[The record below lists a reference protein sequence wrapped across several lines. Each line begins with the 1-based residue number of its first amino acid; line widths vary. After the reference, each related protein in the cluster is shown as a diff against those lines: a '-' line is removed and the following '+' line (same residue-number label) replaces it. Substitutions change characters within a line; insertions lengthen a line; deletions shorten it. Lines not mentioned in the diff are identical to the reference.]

1 MASFEIGGLIS
12 GRVFSTTNE
21 DTVSGAAK
29 LMRKNNVS
37 SLLITEKDKYSG
49 IVTEKDIINKVVT
62 EGINPEDIKVRE
74 IMSTPLITI
83 SHKES
88 IEKAAKLMIKKEIRR
103 LAVMDGETVVGI
115 ITETDFTKKLITF
128 L

>member
-12 GRVFSTTNE
+12 GRVYSTTNE

-49 IVTEKDIINKVVT
+49 ILTEKDIINKVVA
-62 EGINPEDIKVRE
+62 EGLNPEDVKVGE

-88 IEKAAKLMIKKEIRR
+88 IEKAAKLMIRKEIRR
-103 LAVMDGETVVGI
+103 LALMDGETVVGI

>member
-12 GRVFSTTNE
+12 GRVYSTTNK

-49 IVTEKDIINKVVT
+49 IVTERDIINKVVA
-62 EGINPEDIKVRE
+62 ESLNPDDIKVGE

-103 LAVMDGETVVGI
+103 LAVMDAETVVGI
-115 ITETDFTKKLITF
+115 ITETDFTKKLISF